1 MLSCKAAEGVMR
13 WLFGL
18 VLFFAAPVGAE
29 PIVLTASRMVDVIA
43 GKVVTDPVVV
53 IDEGRIVAV
62 GSGKQPPT
70 IPAGAKRLD
79 LTGMTILPGLI
90 DMHFHVGGSPT
101 ITGYQLQDYTDN
113 FFTVLGVPNVKATL
127 DSGFTTVR
135 SVGDDD
141 YADVAVQQAVNGGFI
156 PGPRIQA
163 ATHLLGAT
171 GGHCDWNVNRPSL
184 NRSTPAIADGP
195 YEVRKKVR
203 ELKKLGAQLIKIC
216 ATGGVFSR
224 NTEPGAQQMT
234 FEEIKAAVEESHM
247 LGLKVAAHAHG
258 AAGIKESIRAGVDT
272 IEHAS
277 FIDAEGIRLAKA
289 AGTWLTMDIYNTEY
303 TQAEG
308 KRLGIPEEFLR
319 KDREVAQIQRD
330 NFRIAHRSGA
340 KMLFGSDVLTMPWGT
355 AGRQFRVMV
364 EYGMTPMQ
372 AIRSA
377 TKDAAEAM
385 GWSAD
390 VGAIAPGRWADIIAV
405 KGDPLT
411 NVRELESVDVVIK
424 GGAIVKQ

>member
-1 MLSCKAAEGVMR
+1 MR
-13 WLFGL
+13 WLL
-18 VLFFAAPVGAE
+18 ASLAFAATEASAETVVVTADRMIDVLAGRVVEQPV
-29 PIVLTASRMVDVIA
+29 V
-43 GKVVTDPVVV
+43 VVTD
-53 IDEGRIVAV
+53 GRITAV
-62 GSGKQPPT
+62 SQRGS
-70 IPAGAKRLD
+70 PASAVPDGAKRID
-79 LTGMTILPGLI
+79 LGARTLLPGLI

-101 ITGYQLQDYTDN
+101 ITGYRLQDYTDN
-113 FFTVLGVPNVKATL
+113 FFTVLGVRNAKATL

-141 YADVAVQQAVNGGFI
+141 YADVAVQQAVDGGFI
-156 PGPRIQA
+156 PGPRIVA

-184 NRSTPAIADGP
+184 NRTTPAIADGP

-203 ELKKLGAQLIKIC
+203 ELRKLGAQVLKIC

-234 FEEIKAAVEESHM
+234 YEEMKAAADEAHM
-247 LGLKVAAHAHG
+247 LGLRVAAHAHG
-258 AAGIKESIRAGVDT
+258 AAGIKDAIRAGVDT

-289 AGTWLTMDIYNTEY
+289 HGTWLTMDIYNTEY

-308 KRLGIPEEFLR
+308 RKIGIPEEFLR

-330 NFRIAHRSGA
+330 NFRIAHRAGV
-340 KMLFGSDVLTMPWGT
+340 KMIFGSDVLTIPWGT
-355 AGRQFRVMV
+355 AGRQFRVMT
-364 EYGMTPMQ
+364 EYGMTPME

-377 TKDAAEAM
+377 TRDAAQAL
-385 GWSAD
+385 GWSKD
-390 VGAIAPGRWADIIAV
+390 VGAIAVGRWGDMIAV
-405 KGDPLT
+405 DGDPLR
-411 NVRELESVDVVIK
+411 NIRELEDVDVVIK
-424 GGAIVKQ
+424 GGEVVKSKS

>member
-1 MLSCKAAEGVMR
+1 
-13 WLFGL
+13 
-18 VLFFAAPVGAE
+18 
-29 PIVLTASRMVDVIA
+29 MVDVTA
-43 GKVVTDPVVV
+43 GKTIADPVVV
-53 IDEGRIVAV
+53 INEGRIVAV
-62 GSGKQPPT
+62 GSRGKAPA
-70 IPAGAKRLD
+70 IPSGAKRVD
-79 LTGMTILPGLI
+79 LPGMTILPGLI

-141 YADVAVQQAVNGGFI
+141 FADVAVQQAVNGGFI

-234 FEEIKAAVEESHM
+234 LEEIKAAVDEAHM

-258 AAGIKESIRAGVDT
+258 AAGIKDAILGGVDT

-330 NFRIAHRSGA
+330 NFRIAHRAGA
-340 KMLFGSDVLTMPWGT
+340 KMLFGSDVLTMPWGS

-390 VGAIAPGRWADIIAV
+390 VGAITPGRWADIIAV
-405 KGDPLT
+405 NGDPLT
-411 NVRELESVDVVIK
+411 NIRELEDVDVVIK
-424 GGAIVKQ
+424 GGTIVKQ

>member
-1 MLSCKAAEGVMR
+1 MR
-13 WLFGL
+13 SIIALL
-18 VLFFAAPVGAE
+18 ALAAAPASAE
-29 PIVLTASRMVDVIA
+29 TVVVTASRMVDVLA
-43 GKVVTDPVVV
+43 GRVVEEPEVV
-53 IDEGRIVAV
+53 ITDGRITAV
-62 GSGKQPPT
+62 SARGGARANVPQ
-70 IPAGAKRLD
+70 GAKRIELR
-79 LTGMTILPGLI
+79 GKTILPGLI

-101 ITGYQLQDYTDN
+101 ISGYQLQDYTDN

-156 PGPRIQA
+156 PGPRILA

-184 NRSTPAIADGP
+184 NRSTAAIADGP

-234 FEEIKAAVEESHM
+234 FEEIKAAVDEAHM
-247 LGLKVAAHAHG
+247 LGLRVASHAHG
-258 AAGIKESIRAGVDT
+258 AAGIKDSIRAGADT

-289 AGTWLTMDIYNTEY
+289 RGTWLTMDIYNTEY

-308 KRLGIPEEFLR
+308 KKLGIPEEFLR
-319 KDREVAQIQRD
+319 KDRELAQIQRD
-330 NFRIAHRSGA
+330 NFRLAHRAGA
-340 KMLFGSDVLTMPWGT
+340 KMIFGSDVLTMPWGT

-364 EYGMTPMQ
+364 EYGMTPME
-372 AIRSA
+372 AIQSA
-377 TKDAAEAM
+377 TRNAAEAL
-385 GWSAD
+385 GWSAE
-390 VGAIAPGRWADIIAV
+390 VGAIAVGRYGDIVAV
-405 KGDPLT
+405 DGDPLA
-411 NVRELESVDVVIK
+411 NVRELEDVDVVIK
-424 GGAIVKQ
+424 GGEIVMRKD

>member
-1 MLSCKAAEGVMR
+1 
-13 WLFGL
+13 
-18 VLFFAAPVGAE
+18 VLFLAAPVRAE
-29 PIVLTASRMVDVIA
+29 PVVLTASRMVDVIA
-43 GKVVTDPVVV
+43 GKAINNPVVL
-53 IDEGRIVAV
+53 IDGGRIVAV
-62 GSGKQPPT
+62 GSGGEAPAIPP
-70 IPAGAKRLD
+70 GAKRID

-113 FFTVLGVPNVKATL
+113 FFTVLGVPNVRATL

-184 NRSTPAIADGP
+184 NRATPAIADGP

-234 FEEIKAAVEESHM
+234 FEEMKAAVDEAHM

-258 AAGIKESIRAGVDT
+258 SAGIKDAIRAGADT

-330 NFRIAHRSGA
+330 NFRIAHRAGV
-340 KMLFGSDVLTMPWGT
+340 KMLFGSDVLTIPWGS

-377 TKDAAEAM
+377 TTNAAEAM

-390 VGAIAPGRWADIIAV
+390 VGAIAAGRWADIIAV
-405 KGDPLT
+405 NGDPLT
-411 NVRELESVDVVIK
+411 NVRELENVDVVIK
-424 GGAIVKQ
+424 GGTVVKQ

>member
-1 MLSCKAAEGVMR
+1 MR
-13 WLFGL
+13 LL
-18 VLFFAAPVGAE
+18 ACLIVFFAAPVSAE
-29 PIVLTASRMVDVIA
+29 PLVLTASHMVDVMA
-43 GKVVTDPVVV
+43 GKTISDPIVV
-53 IDEGRIVAV
+53 INEGRIVAV
-62 GSGKQPPT
+62 GSGQNTPT
-70 IPAGAKRLD
+70 IPPGAKRLD
-79 LTGMTILPGLI
+79 LAGMTILPGLI

-127 DSGFTTVR
+127 ESGFTTVR

-184 NRSTPAIADGP
+184 NRSTAAIADGP

-203 ELKKLGAQLIKIC
+203 ELRKLGAQLIKIC

-234 FEEIKAAVEESHM
+234 LEEIKAAVDEAHM

-258 AAGIKESIRAGVDT
+258 AAGIKDAIRGGADT

-289 AGTWLTMDIYNTEY
+289 AGTWLTMDIYNTE
-303 TQAEG
+303 
-308 KRLGIPEEFLR
+308 
-319 KDREVAQIQRD
+319 
-330 NFRIAHRSGA
+330 
-340 KMLFGSDVLTMPWGT
+340 
-355 AGRQFRVMV
+355 
-364 EYGMTPMQ
+364 
-372 AIRSA
+372 
-377 TKDAAEAM
+377 
-385 GWSAD
+385 
-390 VGAIAPGRWADIIAV
+390 
-405 KGDPLT
+405 
-411 NVRELESVDVVIK
+411 
-424 GGAIVKQ
+424 

>member
-1 MLSCKAAEGVMR
+1 MR
-13 WLFGL
+13 WFVGL
-18 VLFFAAPVGAE
+18 VLFLAAPVRAE
-29 PIVLTASRMVDVIA
+29 PVVLTASRMVDVIA
-43 GKVVTDPVVV
+43 GKAINNPVVL
-53 IDEGRIVAV
+53 IDGGRIVAV
-62 GSGKQPPT
+62 GSGGEAPAIPP
-70 IPAGAKRLD
+70 GAKRID

-113 FFTVLGVPNVKATL
+113 FFTVLGVPNVRATL

-184 NRSTPAIADGP
+184 NRATPAIADGP

-234 FEEIKAAVEESHM
+234 FEEMKAAVDEAHM

-258 AAGIKESIRAGVDT
+258 SAGIKDAIRAGADT

-330 NFRIAHRSGA
+330 NFRIAHRAGV
-340 KMLFGSDVLTMPWGT
+340 KMLFGSDVLTIPWGS

-377 TKDAAEAM
+377 TTNAAEAM

-390 VGAIAPGRWADIIAV
+390 VGAIAAGRWADIIAV
-405 KGDPLT
+405 NGDPLT
-411 NVRELESVDVVIK
+411 NVRELENVDVVIK
-424 GGAIVKQ
+424 GGTVVKQ

>member
-1 MLSCKAAEGVMR
+1 MR
-13 WLFGL
+13 WLLGL
-18 VLFFAAPVGAE
+18 TLFCAAPIRAE
-29 PIVLTASRMVDVIA
+29 PVVVTASRMVDVIA
-43 GKVVTDPVVV
+43 GRTVADPLVV
-53 IDEGRIVAV
+53 IDGGRIVAV
-62 GSGKQPPT
+62 GSAARAPT
-70 IPAGAKRLD
+70 IPPGAKRVD
-79 LTGMTILPGLI
+79 LAGMTILPGLI

-127 DSGFTTVR
+127 ESGFTTVR

-195 YEVRKKVR
+195 DEVRKKVR
-203 ELKKLGAQLIKIC
+203 ELRKLGAQLIKIC

-234 FEEIKAAVEESHM
+234 FEEIKAAVDEAHM

-258 AAGIKESIRAGVDT
+258 AAGIKDAIRAGVDT
-272 IEHAS
+272 VEHAS

-289 AGTWLTMDIYNTEY
+289 AGTGLTMDIYNTEY

-319 KDREVAQIQRD
+319 KDRDVAQIQRD
-330 NFRIAHRSGA
+330 NFRIAHRAGA

-377 TKDAAEAM
+377 TRDAAEAM
-385 GWSAD
+385 GWSTD

-411 NVRELESVDVVIK
+411 DVRELEDVDVVIK
-424 GGAIVKQ
+424 GGTVVKQ

>member
-1 MLSCKAAEGVMR
+1 MR
-13 WLFGL
+13 WFVGL
-18 VLFFAAPVGAE
+18 VLFLAAPVRAE
-29 PIVLTASRMVDVIA
+29 PVVLTASRMVDVIA
-43 GKVVTDPVVV
+43 GKAINNPVVL
-53 IDEGRIVAV
+53 IDGGRIVAV
-62 GSGKQPPT
+62 GSGGEAPAIPP
-70 IPAGAKRLD
+70 GAKRID

-113 FFTVLGVPNVKATL
+113 FFTVLGVPNVRATL

-184 NRSTPAIADGP
+184 NRATPAIADGP

-234 FEEIKAAVEESHM
+234 FEEIKAAVDEAHM

-258 AAGIKESIRAGVDT
+258 SAGIKDAIRAGADT

-330 NFRIAHRSGA
+330 NFRIAHRAGV
-340 KMLFGSDVLTMPWGT
+340 KMLFGSDVLTIPWGS

-377 TKDAAEAM
+377 TTNAAEAM

-390 VGAIAPGRWADIIAV
+390 VGAIAAGRWADIIAV
-405 KGDPLT
+405 NGDPLT
-411 NVRELESVDVVIK
+411 NVQELEDVDVVIK
-424 GGAIVKQ
+424 GGTVVKQ